1 MDKDINTFCMRLK
14 EWFAWHFPEMTKI
27 VNDNQIYA
35 RLVLLFDGRR
45 DNCTD
50 EMKEDMQDIMKDEE
64 KVQQILDAAKI
75 SMGMEMNDADA
86 L

>member
-27 VNDNQIYA
+27 VNDNTIYA
-35 RLVLLFDGRR
+35 KLVFLLGANREKV
-45 DNCTD
+45 TD
-50 EMKEDMQDIMKDEE
+50 DLKDEIQAITLDEE
-64 KVQQILDAAKI
+64 KAQQIIEAAKI
-75 SMGMEMNDADA
+75 SMGMDMNETDQ